1 MSPSSLPR
9 HTSAACHAL
18 HAKRSIVGNGMSLGA
33 CVCAVVPL
41 NHGLSK
47 TDPKL
52 TWHRHTWPWQ
62 NYIRIRNI
70 GKGDSCRHI
79 LTWIPSWGPAVG
91 QWVVKLLDP
100 MYRLHSNFTYQQP
113 TKPTRYSSPKTKTLR
128 LRPCFCSF
136 LFWSSLSGYVTI
148 ENRKTIYKLPS
159 RALRRGDGDRTFRFI
174 KLEWRL
180 TSSDLRCAWGRGLVF
195 APFPQPW
202 KYHRRHHSA
211 TQTWWS

>member
-79 LTWIPSWGPAVG
+79 LTWIPSWGPSVG
-91 QWVVKLLDP
+91 QWVVKLLDS

-113 TKPTRYSSPKTKTLR
+113 TKPTRYSSPKTKTKTLF
-128 LRPCFCSF
+128 LQLSF
-136 LFWSSLSGYVTI
+136 LILFVWLCHYRKPKSYSQIAFTRSSPRWRRQDLLLHQAGMTPNVFRPSVCLGQGSG
-148 ENRKTIYKLPS
+148 L
-159 RALRRGDGDRTFRFI
+159 
-174 KLEWRL
+174 
-180 TSSDLRCAWGRGLVF
+180 CAF
-195 APFPQPW
+195 
-202 KYHRRHHSA
+202 SA
-211 TQTWWS
+211 AMEIS